1 MKVYK
6 ITSILLIGIFL
17 SLRLSITIF
26 IFQGTTHHHAFTST
40 PATLDTWNC
49 GPRIEIEKGLAS
61 RGCYCSCLGNC
72 TSNLPLV
79 RLQRIEGLRV
89 KLPSFLKQLRVWIL
103 GCFPTDMWLLSS
115 ASGPTGWSSEQQ
127 EHRRGTVQPR
137 PGYTS
142 GQGSSCQA
150 PILSRRLT
158 DQPIPHSL
166 GSDLLVSPH
175 ETLPEIPSGDFT
187 EGYNFTEP
195 DYSRARDIEVTI
207 NSDYLCLHRLVRE
220 GKAQRQ

>member
-1 MKVYK
+1 M
-6 ITSILLIGIFL
+6 

-40 PATLDTWNC
+40 PVTLDTWNC

-61 RGCYCSCLGNC
+61 RGCSCSCLGNC

-89 KLPSFLKQLRVWIL
+89 KLPSFLKQLSECEYWAASPQTS
-103 GCFPTDMWLLSS
+103 GCSAQPQGLWGGTSSSKSTD
-115 ASGPTGWSSEQQ
+115 
-127 EHRRGTVQPR
+127 GTVRPR
-137 PGYTS
+137 PGYTA
-142 GQGSSCQA
+142 GQGSSCQV
-150 PILSRRLT
+150 PILSRCLT
-158 DQPIPHSL
+158 DQPIPHPL

-175 ETLPEIPSGDFT
+175 ETLPETPSGDLT

-220 GKAQRQ
+220 GKA